1 MKSSFSACCIAVFV
15 LLVVPW
21 SAYTQD
27 NKQGPRL
34 VLPEKEFNFG
44 DVGKGSRITH
54 EFVVLNQGDASLE
67 IKKVSPG

>member
-1 MKSSFSACCIAVFV
+1 MKSSFYACCIAVFV

-34 VLPEKEFNFG
+34 ALLEKEFNFG
-44 DVGKGSRITH
+44 EVGEGSKITH
-54 EFVVLNQGDASLE
+54 DFVVLNQGDAPLE
-67 IKKVSPG
+67 IKKVSTG